1 MINFCGFNRYEEDNE
16 DKIEFITKGNMF
28 HKDGKYY
35 IKYDQIDDNEVIST
49 TVKIENEKVTILRYG
64 SMNTQMIVEKGK
76 KHLSYYETPQGAV
89 TIGVYSDKVDVNIGE
104 ETGEIKLYY
113 DVEFDNVL
121 ASRNAIEIKYKQV

>member
-1 MINFCGFNRYEEDNE
+1 
-16 DKIEFITKGNMF
+16 MF

-49 TVKIENEKVTILRYG
+49 TVKIEDEKVTILRYG

-104 ETGEIKLYY
+104 SNGEIKLYY